1 MPQPA
6 DVLYASKQYQE
17 WLSALKKRSMLET
30 QNQSQAMMRA
40 VMHELRHYLKTADVL
55 TFANAMPPLPRG
67 IFIEN
72 WELNQAPPPLASA
85 EQFTQCV
92 FDRLSP
98 HFVPPDSIVQDVFA
112 VWARFLSPLNARQI
126 NSVLPEP
133 LAALWPE
140 HTISSTTSAGP
151 SP

>member
-6 DVLYASKQYQE
+6 DVLYGSKQYQE
-17 WLSALKKRSMLET
+17 WLSALKKQSMLET

-40 VMHELRHYLKTADVL
+40 VMHELRLYLETADVL

-72 WELNQAPPPLASA
+72 WKPNQTPAPLASA
-85 EQFTQCV
+85 EQFTQGV
-92 FDRLSP
+92 VGRLSP
-98 HFVPPDSIVQDVFA
+98 HFVPPDSIVRDVLA
-112 VWARFLSPLNARQI
+112 VWAQFLSPLNARQI
-126 NSVLPEP
+126 SSVLPEP

-140 HTISSTTSAGP
+140 HTTPSTTSAGP
-151 SP
+151 SS

>member
-1 MPQPA
+1 
-6 DVLYASKQYQE
+6 
-17 WLSALKKRSMLET
+17 MLVT

-40 VMHELRHYLKTADVL
+40 VMHELRRYLKTADVL

-72 WELNQAPPPLASA
+72 WEPNQTLPQLASA
-85 EQFTQCV
+85 EQFTQGV

-98 HFVPPDSIVQDVFA
+98 HIVPPDSIVRDVFA
-112 VWARFLSPLNARQI
+112 IWAQFLSPLNARQI
-126 NSVLPEP
+126 DSVLPEP

-140 HTISSTTSAGP
+140 HTIASATSAGP
-151 SP
+151 SS